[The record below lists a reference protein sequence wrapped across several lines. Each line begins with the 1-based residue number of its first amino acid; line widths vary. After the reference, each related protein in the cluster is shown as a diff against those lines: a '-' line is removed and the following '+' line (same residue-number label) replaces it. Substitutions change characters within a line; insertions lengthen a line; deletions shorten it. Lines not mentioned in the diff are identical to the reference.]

1 MPFLIVD
8 TPERVKWLSDDE
20 KRFVDLRLR
29 LSGVRTNTEEGDK
42 FSWKMFFGTMLDWKV
57 ILGIFLA
64 WANSVPNAAFKFTMP
79 QIIKQLGFSTA
90 QSQLLSMPPYVCGGV
105 AAWLTGRFSDRLS
118 WRMPFIVGPMSVLLV
133 AMAVLFKYSADVAQH
148 VPVMYVGV
156 VLAQIGIYPLLPGI
170 SAWTGNNLA
179 PSWKR
184 SIGLAW
190 MLAAG
195 NLGSKSHSYRCCCN
209 ELTPSFRHHRN
220 EYFPGQGGTSV
231 SYGLRYISRCDLS
244 RYGMRV
250 DLGILSLATEQSQ
263 GQALRDCHPPG
274 VFTRATGLD
283 GREEPPVQVH
293 SMKESLSCNHVNTND
308 RA

>member
-1 MPFLIVD
+1 MIMPFLIVD
-8 TPERVKWLSDDE
+8 APERVKWLSDDE

-42 FSWKMFFGTMLDWKV
+42 FSWKMLFGTMLDWKV
-57 ILGIFLA
+57 ILGILLA

-90 QSQLLSMPPYVCGGV
+90 QSQLLSMPPYVCGGI
-105 AAWLTGRFSDRLS
+105 AAWLTGRLSDRLS

-133 AMAVLFKYSADVAQH
+133 AMAVLFKYSANVAQH

-195 NLGSKSHSYRCCCN
+195 NLGSKSPRYECPCIL
-209 ELTPSFRHHRN
+209 LTLLLGIIGTNIFLDREGPQ
-220 EYFPGQGGTSV
+220 YPTGYGTSLGV
-231 SYGLRYISRCDLS
+231 ICLGMACALILEFSLWRLNKAKAKLS
-244 RYGMRV
+244 EVEIRQQY
-250 DLGILSLATEQSQ
+250 SQEQ
-263 GQALRDCHPPG
+263 
-274 VFTRATGLD
+274 LD
-283 GREEPPVQVH
+283 
-293 SMKESLSCNHVNTND
+293 SMGEKSPLYKYTL
-308 RA
+308 